1 MVEGAALVAAICGRG
16 APDSRTKFG
25 PQVLRRGGLIEALR
39 KRGVRAQWQGA
50 VWEDSEAVTQRQSVT
65 GFCRQLAGITDALVN
80 SDRFFTVIGGDH
92 SCAAGTWAGAARGLA
107 SAGSLGL
114 IWIDAHMDGHTPET
128 TPSGAYHG
136 MPLAALLGRGD
147 PALTAIGGFGPAVRP
162 HNLCLVGVRS
172 YEPGERALLD
182 GFGVR
187 VFYMDEIAR
196 RGLGKV
202 FREAVEIAT
211 SGTAGFGV
219 TLDLDALDPADA
231 TAVGSP
237 ELGGLH
243 AHELMAHLPA
253 IFSEAS
259 SVGLEIA
266 EFNPA
271 LDVAGRTENLITEI
285 MATCLIA
292 KENSHAVRSS
302 S

>member
-1 MVEGAALVAAICGRG
+1 MASLRAGNQRRHQSIQFPVYGKSAVKKTVSMVEGAALVAAICGRG

-147 PALTAIGGFGPAVRP
+147 PALTAIGWFWSCRAAAQS
-162 HNLCLVGVRS
+162 L
-172 YEPGERALLD
+172 PGGCQKL
-182 GFGVR
+182 
-187 VFYMDEIAR
+187 
-196 RGLGKV
+196 
-202 FREAVEIAT
+202 
-211 SGTAGFGV
+211 
-219 TLDLDALDPADA
+219 
-231 TAVGSP
+231 
-237 ELGGLH
+237 
-243 AHELMAHLPA
+243 
-253 IFSEAS
+253 
-259 SVGLEIA
+259 
-266 EFNPA
+266 
-271 LDVAGRTENLITEI
+271 
-285 MATCLIA
+285 
-292 KENSHAVRSS
+292 
-302 S
+302 